1 MEPKRLILNVQ
12 QKQAERV
19 LKRFLSPSEHQS
31 DNQFIAVPLSLL
43 DNPEFRNGLM
53 TKKRF
58 RTYLW
63 LRRHVIRGR
72 KQGDPCEVFFNYWMN
87 GELAVSMKLE
97 KIAKDLSL
105 SKSTVSDHIR
115 QLEKE
120 GIISVDKVPASEAP
134 DGKSHLIFILGT
146 CVNDQEQWFIDDV
159 FNGVKNKLN

>member
-1 MEPKRLILNVQ
+1 METEQYSINIRRS
-12 QKQAERV
+12 QAERA
-19 LKRFLSPSEHQS
+19 LKRFEEPNDFQP
-31 DNQFIAVPLSLL
+31 DKQFIPVPFSLI
-43 DNPEFRNGLM
+43 DNPDFRNGLM
-53 TKKRF
+53 TKRCF

-63 LRRHVIRGR
+63 LGRHVIRGR
-72 KQGDPCEVFFNYWMN
+72 KPGDPCEVFFNYWIN

-134 DGKSHLIFILGT
+134 DGKFHLIFILGT
-146 CVNDQEQWFIDDV
+146 CVNGQERWFIDDV